1 MAVRTA
7 YVGTQSAGETLS
19 SANFT
24 KLPGGWIGYAEVTA
38 NQTGMGVGPTDLTS
52 LTVTVTAGSSR
63 RLLVSGYARITQQTS
78 SSNPEVLIRN
88 GSGTQLNKTTIS
100 GLAATISM
108 HLPRVVVTPSSGSN
122 TYKLSGS
129 TAAGT
134 MDLNAAAT
142 QPAFILVE
150 DLGPSA

>member
-38 NQTGMGVGPTDLTS
+38 NQTGLGVGPTDLTS

-63 RLLVSGYARITQQTS
+63 RLVVRGYARITQQTS
-78 SSNPEVLIRN
+78 PSNSEVLIRD
-88 GSGTQLNKTTIS
+88 GSGTQLNKSTITMAS
-100 GLAATISM
+100 ASIAM
-108 HLPRVVVTPSSGSN
+108 HHPAVVVTPSSGSN
-122 TYKLSGS
+122 TYKLSCS
-129 TAAGT
+129 VAAGT
-134 MDLNAAAT
+134 NDLNAAAT
-142 QPAFILVE
+142 QPAWIMVT
-150 DLGPSA
+150 DVGPSA

>member
-7 YVGTQSAGETLS
+7 YVGTQSAGDTLS

-38 NQTGMGVGPTDLTS
+38 DQTGISTGPTDLTS

-63 RLLVSGYARITQQTS
+63 RIRVTGYGRVIQQTS
-78 SSNPEVLIRN
+78 ASAPQILIRD
-88 GSGTQLNKTTIS
+88 GSNNILQAAILNLAS
-100 GLAATISM
+100 GSTAILCPS
-108 HLPRVVVTPSSGSN
+108 VVLTPSSGSN

-129 TAAGT
+129 VAAGT
-134 MDLNAAAT
+134 MDLEASSI
-142 QPAFILVE
+142 QPAWILVE

>member
-1 MAVRTA
+1 
-7 YVGTQSAGETLS
+7 
-19 SANFT
+19 
-24 KLPGGWIGYAEVTA
+24 
-38 NQTGMGVGPTDLTS
+38 
-52 LTVTVTAGSSR
+52 
-63 RLLVSGYARITQQTS
+63 
-78 SSNPEVLIRN
+78 
-88 GSGTQLNKTTIS
+88 
-100 GLAATISM
+100 M